1 MKFVYKYRT
10 SDNVQHDGEIN
21 AANREAAFQRLRE
34 KGIRPGRLEAVPGV
48 ANWLCGN
55 GIRWLIVGIFMV
67 AVFATATMILRD
79 RAHIRR
85 MSEASPY
92 ADADGFAKPID
103 RRQIW
108 GDGAVIAVAA
118 SKNWRIIFSNPADRL
133 LALFAEPGVELSMMP
148 RLPATLK
155 ADMDKALAARA
166 RIEQNDLDEYKQMKC
181 IVEGMKAELRAYLAA
196 GGKLEGYIRRLQKRQ
211 REEVEFLAKARV
223 ELHRKIDAGADVV
236 DAWEEMNRMVRE
248 QGLPAL
254 PLPDSN

>member
-1 MKFVYKYRT
+1 M
-10 SDNVQHDGEIN
+10 I
-21 AANREAAFQRLRE
+21 AA
-34 KGIRPGRLEAVPGV
+34 
-48 ANWLCGN
+48 
-55 GIRWLIVGIFMV
+55 
-67 AVFATATMILRD
+67 
-79 RAHIRR
+79 
-85 MSEASPY
+85 
-92 ADADGFAKPID
+92 
-103 RRQIW
+103 
-108 GDGAVIAVAA
+108 AA

-155 ADMDKALAARA
+155 SDMDKALAGRA

-181 IVEGMKAELRAYLAA
+181 IVEGMKVELRTYLAA

-223 ELHRKIDAGADVV
+223 ELHRKVEAGADVV
-236 DAWEEMNRMVRE
+236 DTWEEMNRMVRE